1 MTVMTGYCA
10 YITGRESVWDS
21 ALFHNVESL
30 FDGENLKEV
39 GNWARAIFMAA
50 TKVEEGSR
58 GLLGLGRRLR
68 TKVPMEFIQIVTNM
82 EGGRR
87 PEWPQPSLSWDDPV
101 FTGGDLKYS
110 DVVKILAEG
119 EGEEAEEWPEIVPLS
134 I

>member
-82 EGGRR
+82 EGGQR
-87 PEWPQPSLSWDDPV
+87 PQPQWDLPWDDVV
-101 FTGGDLKYS
+101 FTGNDLTYEA
-110 DVVKILAEG
+110 VVKILAENG
-119 EGEEAEEWPEIVPLS
+119 G
-134 I
+134 

>member
-1 MTVMTGYCA
+1 MTG
-10 YITGRESVWDS
+10 TSSVWDS
-21 ALFHNVESL
+21 ALFRSVESL

-87 PEWPQPSLSWDDPV
+87 PERPQTSLSWDDLV

-110 DVVKILAEG
+110 DVVKILAV
-119 EGEEAEEWPEIVPLS
+119 EGEEE
-134 I
+134 